1 MFYNRSHEKEPSLN
15 NTNTSRSSIDND
27 EILTTQ
33 RRTAVIP
40 PSSFSLS
47 SEDNNLNNVHAVHM
61 AVTQEPLTVLTTVST
76 EGAEGLSAY
85 LFTPSLDPQ
94 RSPSIL
100 SKEIFELLESQ
111 LQFDSASLRQQL
123 LKDTALDTLNKGP
136 RDISNTP
143 TPSPSLN
150 GLSSSQDGVDT
161 LWNVTESKSRVRSNH
176 TKSWGD
182 KIGDLPRPSTVSTGE
197 RNRDREREIC
207 QDNDRSNGR
216 SKSAGRSRKV
226 NGVKVSSSVRGLSS
240 SAELRF
246 SQIPKGTECTIEGN
260 LVRTSS
266 STIPVYT
273 LTNPT
278 LDDALPGDTDKDIK
292 DLVTCTGNLSIYEG
306 IPVDVTR
313 LSEGDKEAIQGI
325 WLAPH
330 PLQLQSVA
338 MMESLHAVSDWNR
351 TGLVLS
357 LEKQISWQL
366 DLLRV
371 HDAERMERF
380 EAFLCSKRSPNIED
394 QLKARSVSLKGPTQR
409 LPHTALRRQKIVPV
423 IEYYKDKGRQATK

>member
-1 MFYNRSHEKEPSLN
+1 
-15 NTNTSRSSIDND
+15 
-27 EILTTQ
+27 
-33 RRTAVIP
+33 
-40 PSSFSLS
+40 
-47 SEDNNLNNVHAVHM
+47 M

-76 EGAEGLSAY
+76 DGAEGLSAY

-94 RSPSIL
+94 RSPNIL

-111 LQFDSASLRQQL
+111 SQFISASLRKQL
-123 LKDTALDTLNKGP
+123 LMDTALDTLNKVP
-136 RDISNTP
+136 RDISNTPTPTP

-161 LWNVTESKSRVRSNH
+161 LWNETESKSRVRSNH

-182 KIGDLPRPSTVSTGE
+182 KMGDLTRPSTVSTGE
-197 RNRDREREIC
+197 RNRDRERVTC
-207 QDNDRSNGR
+207 QDNDRNNGRIR

-246 SQIPKGTECTIEGN
+246 SQIPKGAECTIEGN

-266 STIPVYT
+266 STVPVYT
-273 LTNPT
+273 LTNPS
-278 LDDALPGDTDKDIK
+278 LDDALPGDTDKDVK
-292 DLVTCTGNLSIYEG
+292 ELVTCTANLSIYEG
-306 IPVDVTR
+306 IPVDATR
-313 LSEGDKEAIQGI
+313 LREGDKEVIQGI

-371 HDAERMERF
+371 HDAERMERY
-380 EAFLCSKRSPNIED
+380 EAFLWSKRSPNIED

-409 LPHTALRRQKIVPV
+409 LPHAALRRQKIIPV

>member
-1 MFYNRSHEKEPSLN
+1 M
-15 NTNTSRSSIDND
+15 
-27 EILTTQ
+27 
-33 RRTAVIP
+33 A
-40 PSSFSLS
+40 
-47 SEDNNLNNVHAVHM
+47 M

-76 EGAEGLSAY
+76 DGAEGLSAY

-94 RSPSIL
+94 RSPNIL

-111 LQFDSASLRQQL
+111 SQFNSASLRKHL
-123 LKDTALDTLNKGP
+123 LMDTALDTLNKVP
-136 RDISNTP
+136 RDILNTP
-143 TPSPSLN
+143 TPTSTPSPSLN

-161 LWNVTESKSRVRSNH
+161 LWNETESRSRVRSNH

-182 KIGDLPRPSTVSTGE
+182 RMGDLTRPSTVSTGE

-207 QDNDRSNGR
+207 QDNDRNNSRSR
-216 SKSAGRSRKV
+216 SKSAGRSRKL
-226 NGVKVSSSVRGLSS
+226 NGVQVSGSVRGLSS

-246 SQIPKGTECTIEGN
+246 SRIPKGTECTIEGN

-273 LTNPT
+273 LTNPK
-278 LDDALPGDTDKDIK
+278 LDDGLPGDTDKDVK
-292 DLVTCTGNLSIYEG
+292 DLVTRTANLSIYEG
-306 IPVDVTR
+306 IPVDATR

-338 MMESLHAVSDWNR
+338 TMESLHAVSDWNR

-357 LEKQISWQL
+357 LENQISWQL

-371 HDAERMERF
+371 HDAERMERY
-380 EAFLCSKRSPNIED
+380 EAFLRSKRSPNIED